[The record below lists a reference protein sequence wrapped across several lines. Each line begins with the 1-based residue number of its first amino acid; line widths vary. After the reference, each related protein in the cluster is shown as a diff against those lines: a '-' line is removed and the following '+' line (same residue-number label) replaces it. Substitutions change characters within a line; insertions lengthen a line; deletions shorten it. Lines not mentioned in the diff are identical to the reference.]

1 MSLENLSSFTQ
12 THEDKMNVN
21 QFIATWPQNF
31 MLQAVTPTTT
41 IEATLKDSATR
52 IDSHLYNLQ
61 KISDK
66 DLMELISYMRQ
77 LSLLL
82 YVYSNQTR
90 LLQSLHDIDLLDFR
104 NTILWTSDILERH
117 LIVKYDIK

>member
-1 MSLENLSSFTQ
+1 
-12 THEDKMNVN
+12 
-21 QFIATWPQNF
+21 